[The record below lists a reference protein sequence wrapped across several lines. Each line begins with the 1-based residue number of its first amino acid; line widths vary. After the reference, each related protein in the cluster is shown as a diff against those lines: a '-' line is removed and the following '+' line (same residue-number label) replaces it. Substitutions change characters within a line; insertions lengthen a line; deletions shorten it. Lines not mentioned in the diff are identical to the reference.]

1 MSTLGSVWQEGALR
15 GKVCLRFW
23 KTVNTLQLLL
33 SLGEMDLV
41 KHLFGSKAPSTELS
55 WGGE

>member
-33 SLGEMDLV
+33 SLGE
-41 KHLFGSKAPSTELS
+41 HGS
-55 WGGE
+55 GEASVWQ